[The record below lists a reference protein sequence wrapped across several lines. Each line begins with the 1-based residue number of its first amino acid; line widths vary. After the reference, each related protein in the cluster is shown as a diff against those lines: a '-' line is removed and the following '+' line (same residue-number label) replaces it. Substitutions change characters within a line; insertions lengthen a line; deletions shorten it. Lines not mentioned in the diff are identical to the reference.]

1 MSRTPVREALG
12 RLEVESLVTRSRGQ
26 APVVSNVGVETF
38 VCILDMRRILEVEA
52 AVVRAEAAP
61 RPLAAAG
68 HAFAAGMDGMDDNPV
83 HAWHAVSEDK
93 LDDMRGGF
101 DVPSLAG
108 LRISFGIDTAG
119 SAHTDLLSQLRIGYR
134 MMQYLDA
141 APARD
146 GARLP
151 ISAEADPA
159 SADVDDFLRAATANA
174 GLALGHPNLGRIEP
188 GCLADVVLVRPGT
201 IRTEWNE
208 IARTSLVETSAA
220 GPYARS
226 AKKAA
231 RTLEFFDKPAF
242 SSGPESVAR
251 AVEAAATSRRPRTRY
266 AAGRGGVLM
275 PVTRRV
281 LPDRVFDAV
290 VGRLF
295 V

>member
-1 MSRTPVREALG
+1 MRTTVSTIPVRMG
-12 RLEVESLVTRSRGQ
+12 FTSPS
-26 APVVSNVGVETF
+26 
-38 VCILDMRRILEVEA
+38 A
-52 AVVRAEAAP
+52 AI
-61 RPLAAAG
+61 
-68 HAFAAGMDGMDDNPV
+68 DDPD
-83 HAWHAVSEDK
+83 H
-93 LDDMRGGF
+93 
-101 DVPSLAG
+101 PG
-108 LRISFGIDTAG
+108 L
-119 SAHTDLLSQLRIGYR
+119 
-134 MMQYLDA
+134 
-141 APARD
+141 
-146 GARLP
+146 
-151 ISAEADPA
+151 
-159 SADVDDFLRAATANA
+159 LRA
-174 GLALGHPNLGRIEP
+174 GPR
-188 GCLADVVLVRPGT
+188 
-201 IRTEWNE
+201 
-208 IARTSLVETSAA
+208 AA